1 MHSINNNF
9 ILSINN
15 IKSKQYNRS
24 SLQVW
29 AVYVLGLWG
38 VSWLRLGQDRLS
50 TFCPPYTAHH
60 LFQKTNPQYYEN
72 CKSQKRRISNLY
84 THVYEVTVMNDPL
97 SSLMLVP
104 HVGTEIPKPKA
115 KWQKSA
121 LLSTLRAPLL
131 LQWMNLS
138 HEWINQSSHPA
149 STAIPTTVL
158 SINLRYHTNQQSCK
172 YGAPCHM
179 IGTFGNDFWRALN
192 TCQTCQLRW
201 FTNWLVRSASPRFTY
216 LERLR
221 LYYKSN

>member
-29 AVYVLGLWG
+29 AVCVLGLEALT
-38 VSWLRLGQDRLS
+38 VSCSRLVQDRLS

-60 LFQKTNPQYYEN
+60 LFQKTNAQHYEN
-72 CKSQKRRISNLY
+72 CKSQKTNFKSIYTCLWSHSNEWSSIVFDRYGDSEAKRQMAEERTSLY
-84 THVYEVTVMNDPL
+84 FTCTRTTTMNE
-97 SSLMLVP
+97 SV
-104 HVGTEIPKPKA
+104 A
-115 KWQKSA
+115 
-121 LLSTLRAPLL
+121 
-131 LQWMNLS
+131 WMNES
-138 HEWINQSSHPA
+138 INQVTPA

-158 SINLRYHTNQQSCK
+158 NPSTIRTNEQSCK
-172 YGAPCHM
+172 YCAPCHM
-179 IGTFGNDFWRALN
+179 IGTFGNDFWRALS
-192 TCQTCQLRW
+192 TCQNCQLRW